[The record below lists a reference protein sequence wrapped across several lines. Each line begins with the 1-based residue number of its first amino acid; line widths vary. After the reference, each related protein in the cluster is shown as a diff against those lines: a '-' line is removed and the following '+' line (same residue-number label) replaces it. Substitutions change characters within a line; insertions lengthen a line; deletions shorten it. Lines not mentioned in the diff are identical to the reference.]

1 MARSAAQRSG
11 FIARIRRSQGLLLP
25 WGAALV
31 LALAVVACVPVNG
44 WWQWFAAAGGVAVIV
59 AFVVQII
66 VGRADGLIIRLSTAA
81 LGSVL
86 LIGIVS
92 LVGAL
97 FTAVGAGLSVFP
109 SEFTS

>member
-11 FIARIRRSQGLLLP
+11 FIARICRSQGLLLP

-66 VGRADGLIIRLSTAA
+66 VGRADGFIIRLSTAA